1 MSSEN
6 EQVST
11 KCLTIEQEKNDVI
24 LELKKENKRLVGE
37 LDILTS
43 NGKNL

>member
-43 NGKNL
+43 NFKNL